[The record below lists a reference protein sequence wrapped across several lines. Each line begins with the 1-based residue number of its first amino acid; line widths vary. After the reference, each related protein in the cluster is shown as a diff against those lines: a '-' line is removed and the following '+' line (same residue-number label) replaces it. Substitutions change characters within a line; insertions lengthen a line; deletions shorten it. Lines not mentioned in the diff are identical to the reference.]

1 MTDLSVTQDGPD
13 EPALPDPSVT
23 NPWDTGPDDPPEPT
37 PDPTVTNP
45 WDTDPDA

>member
-13 EPALPDPSVT
+13 DPAQPDPPVT
-23 NPWDTGPDDPPEPT
+23 DPRDTTTNDPPEPP

-45 WDTDPDA
+45 WDTGPDA